1 MRHRLM
7 KKKEKTDLSDTKQ
20 KKKKH
25 FYSYG
30 TRFELYSQRVLIAKF

>member
-20 KKKKH
+20 KKKNISIRMVH
-25 FYSYG
+25 GLNCIVNVY
-30 TRFELYSQRVLIAKF
+30 